1 MWIVFAVLS
10 AFFAGITAVLS
21 KVGIKN
27 VNSNLGTAIR
37 TIVVFIFAWL
47 MVFVVGSQNTIT
59 DIGSRTLVF
68 LILSG
73 IATGASWLCY
83 FHALKYGD
91 VNKVAPIDKSSTIL
105 TMLLAFIFL
114 HEEITWLKA
123 VCIVLIGLGT
133 YIMIEKRESDKE
145 KNEGAWLMFAV
156 LSAFFAALTSILG
169 KIGIS
174 SIDSTLG
181 TAIRTFV
188 VLIMAWVVVFYT
200 KSTDGIK
207 NITAKDCI
215 FLALSGITTGLSW
228 LFYYKALQEG
238 LASVVAPIDILS
250 ILVTVIFSYV
260 VLKEK
265 LDKKSLLGLIML
277 AGGTLLLLV

>member
-27 VNSNLGTAIR
+27 VNS
-37 TIVVFIFAWL
+37 
-47 MVFVVGSQNTIT
+47 S
-59 DIGSRTLVF
+59 
-68 LILSG
+68 
-73 IATGASWLCY
+73 
-83 FHALKYGD
+83 
-91 VNKVAPIDKSSTIL
+91 
-105 TMLLAFIFL
+105 
-114 HEEITWLKA
+114 
-123 VCIVLIGLGT
+123 
-133 YIMIEKRESDKE
+133 
-145 KNEGAWLMFAV
+145 
-156 LSAFFAALTSILG
+156 
-169 KIGIS
+169 
-174 SIDSTLG
+174 LG

-207 NITAKDCI
+207 NITAKDYI
-215 FLALSGITTGLSW
+215 FLVLSGITTGLSW
-228 LFYYKALQEG
+228 LCYYKALQEG
-238 LASVVAPIDILS
+238 PASVVAPIDILS

-277 AGGTLLLLV
+277 AGGTLPCVQTSFHMYLHTFL

>member
-59 DIGSRTLVF
+59 EIGTKTLVF

-133 YIMIEKRESDKE
+133 YMMIEKRESDKE

-156 LSAFFAALTSILG
+156 LSAVFAALTSILG

-174 SIDSTLG
+174 GIDSTLG

-188 VLIMAWVVVFYT
+188 VLIMAWIVVFYT

-207 NITAKDCI
+207 QITAKDYI
-215 FLALSGITTGLSW
+215 FLILSGITTGLSW
-228 LFYYKALQEG
+228 LCYYKALQDG
-238 LASVVAPIDILS
+238 PASVVAPIDKLS